1 MEKFV
6 HLQAVAVPMAAPD
19 IDTDQIIP
27 ARFLRKPR
35 GEGLASYLFH
45 DLRFAPDGSE
55 QPDFVLNHPAW
66 HAARI
71 LVANTNFG
79 CGSSREYAVNA
90 LMDFGF
96 RAVIAPGFGDIF
108 RNNALTNGLLAITL
122 PAADVAALREALAAE
137 PGATMAVDLAAQ
149 TVTGPDGR
157 LHAFAIDP
165 FRKRCLIEGVDEL
178 DVTLSEREAIA
189 AFERAQADEMPWV

>member
-1 MEKFV
+1 MEKLL
-6 HLQAVAVPMAAPD
+6 HLQAIAVPMATPD

-35 GEGLASYLFH
+35 SAGLASYLFH

-55 QPDFVLNHPAW
+55 QPDFVLNQPAW
-66 HAARI
+66 RAARI
-71 LVANTNFG
+71 LVANSNFG

-96 RAVIAPGFGDIF
+96 RAVIAPSFGDIF
-108 RNNALTNGLLAITL
+108 RGNALTNGLLAIIL
-122 PAADVAALREALAAE
+122 PEADVAALREALAAQ
-137 PGATMAVDLAAQ
+137 PGATMTVDLAAQ

-157 LHAFAIDP
+157 QHAFAIDP
-165 FRKRCLIEGVDEL
+165 FRKRCLLEGVDEL

-189 AFERAQADEMPWV
+189 AFERAQAEEMPWV

>member
-1 MEKFV
+1 MEKFL
-6 HLQAVAVPMAAPD
+6 HLTAVAVPMAAPD

-35 GEGLASYLFH
+35 GEGLASYLFR
-45 DLRFAPDGSE
+45 DLRFAPDNSE

-66 HAARI
+66 RAARI
-71 LVANTNFG
+71 LVANSNFG

-96 RAVIAPGFGDIF
+96 RAVVAPSFGDIF

-122 PAADVAALREALAAE
+122 PEDDVAALRE
-137 PGATMAVDLAAQ
+137 
-149 TVTGPDGR
+149 
-157 LHAFAIDP
+157 
-165 FRKRCLIEGVDEL
+165 
-178 DVTLSEREAIA
+178 
-189 AFERAQADEMPWV
+189 

>member
-1 MEKFV
+1 MEKFLQ
-6 HLQAVAVPMAAPD
+6 LQAVAVPMAAPD

-35 GEGLASYLFH
+35 SEGLASYLFH
-45 DLRFAPDGSE
+45 DLRFAPDGGE

-66 HAARI
+66 RAARI

-108 RNNALTNGLLAITL
+108 RNNALTNGLVAITL
-122 PAADVAALREALAAE
+122 PEADVAALREALAAQ
-137 PGATMAVDLAAQ
+137 PGATMAIDLAAQ
-149 TVTGPDGR
+149 TVTAPDGR
-157 LHAFAIDP
+157 QHAFAIDP

-178 DVTLSEREAIA
+178 DVTLSERETIA
-189 AFERAQADEMPWV
+189 AFERAQAAETPWV